1 MSFEQLCHQKR
12 PVNDLCDSVEDRQ
25 GVPDLLA
32 TLSCGLFNFQI
43 ATMMK
48 VFVNHFLMP
57 VEMFSFRPVQFES
70 ISFGVGAETDPT
82 SERQQIY
89 RETVWKLQPVFNTRR
104 ERKFSGGNARS
115 PDKKRKGCK

>member
-43 ATMMK
+43 ATTMK

-57 VEMFSFRPVQFES
+57 VGMFSFRPVQFES
-70 ISFGVGAETDPT
+70 ISFGVSAETDPT

-115 PDKKRKGCK
+115 PD